1 MNALHLLTPAALLL
15 VLGLV
20 TGLSWPTSSSLRQ
33 QEAIQPQPFPPLAV
47 RADPL
52 QARRTVHWVF

>member
-33 QEAIQPQPFPPLAV
+33 QDVIQPQQLPPLAV

-52 QARRTVHWVF
+52 QARRTAHWVF